1 MLFLLIYDFKILIS
15 RKCLK
20 ILEDMW
26 LYVFLWSFSVLGS
39 SLTSAVFVLLKEKTA
54 REGKRLS
61 GS

>member
-39 SLTSAVFVLLKEKTA
+39 SLTSAVFVLLKEKTV